1 MSSDLPDFYPGG
13 ADLVSRPEWAAV
25 QAVDKDLAGS
35 VSADAQTDTTVIYY
49 VPSVGKTLYIT
60 HFGFALVAAAA
71 QIYAYIYSGGVVKAL
86 KAGYGG
92 GGMSLPK
99 PIRVPGGISVALIV
113 YHFSSGTKT
122 VLAAMSGYEL

>member
-1 MSSDLPDFYPGG
+1 MSRGAPDYTGMKV
-13 ADLVSRPEWAAV
+13 DVISRPEWAAV

-71 QIYAYIYSGGVVKAL
+71 QIYVYLYSGGVVKAL
-86 KAGYGG
+86 TAGYGG
-92 GGMSLPK
+92 GGMPLPK
-99 PIRVPGGISVALIV
+99 PIRIPGGISVALIC
-113 YHFSSGTKT
+113 YHFSTGAKT